1 MDEHTTH
8 NTHNTRTTRLL
19 LDVTWDP
26 AEYDNPTTWQWN
38 HGIEPRGEGSIVVV
52 GEVTGRD
59 DELLTV
65 LEELE
70 SRIVGATALAPSG
83 EDHWYV
89 HGLLAA
95 RRMVQDAIN
104 EHTPEP
110 PDVDGEDLFPA
121 RPVSNTDRLTAG
133 CLEASRD

>member
-1 MDEHTTH
+1 MTKP
-8 NTHNTRTTRLL
+8 RTTRLL

-26 AEYDNPTTWQWN
+26 ADEDDPMTWQWE
-38 HGIEPRGEGSIVVV
+38 HGIEHMAEGSIVVV

-89 HGLLAA
+89 HGLLAT

-110 PDVDGEDLFPA
+110 PDLDGEDLFPA
-121 RPVSNTDRLTAG
+121 RPVSHRDRLTDLA
-133 CLEASRD
+133 LEATDD